1 VTAISWKSKI
11 ILFKIE
17 ETYGT
22 DPTPTGAANA
32 MLMTNVSYS
41 PMVGNSVSRD
51 LEFPYLA
58 AQGKIPAGLR
68 VQLKGRVELAPSGT
82 AGTAPAWGPLVRAC
96 RWAETIVADTSV
108 TYSPVSEDMESGTL
122 WFWIGG
128 TKQIVTGVRG
138 DVDLKVDAQG
148 IPYLEFTLTG
158 LFGDP
163 SEVSRATPTL
173 TGFKQPKL
181 ATTANT
187 PTFTVNSVALVM
199 RSFQLSMNNQ
209 VTPRFLVGADEI
221 VITDGAETASARV
234 QAVPLTTFNPFSLA
248 KAETEVAVS
257 LVHGTA
263 AGSIATLTLG
273 HCQIDLIGDYQQQDN
288 ILEWTVPLIP
298 LPSSGNDQWSLALT

>member
-1 VTAISWKSKI
+1 VTAIAWKSKI

-51 LEFPYLA
+51 LEFSYLA

-68 VQLKGRVELAPSGT
+68 VQLKGRVELVPSGT
-82 AGTAPAWGPLVRAC
+82 AGTAPAWGPLVRCC
-96 RWAETIVADTSV
+96 RWGETIVADTSV

-128 TKQIVTGVRG
+128 TKQIVTGIRG

-158 LFGDP
+158 LYSDP
-163 SEVSRATPTL
+163 AEVARATPTL
-173 TGFKQPKL
+173 TGFKKPKV
-181 ATTANT
+181 ATKANT
-187 PTFTVNSVALVM
+187 PIFKINDVSLIM
-199 RSFQLSMNNQ
+199 RSFALNMSNQ
-209 VTPRFLVGADEI
+209 VTPRLLVGADEI
-221 VITDGAETASARV
+221 IISDGAETASARV

-248 KAETEVAVS
+248 KAETEVEAV
-257 LVHGTA
+257 LQHGTV

-273 HCQIDLIGDYQQQDN
+273 QCQIDLMGDYQQQDN
-288 ILEWTVPLIP
+288 ILEWTLPLIP